1 VSREGDRVT
10 TLELFFDLAFVFA
23 FTQLSRLMAHQ
34 HDAAGVVQSLVL
46 LALLWWSWTAYG
58 WLSNIAH
65 ADEGVVRIAM
75 IVGMTATFVAGLAVL
90 EAFDDRPGE
99 LFAPIVFVAAY
110 LIGRVTHWIVFV
122 WLSDPGLRRRSAIT
136 VGLSVTISGA
146 LLTAG
151 ALLGEPWQI
160 WCTLAAVAVEPIVAL
175 RTSVGVDWP
184 VRSAT
189 HFTERH
195 GLIVILALGESILA
209 IGVGAAEEPMSTSIL
224 VGVVLSMLICVTLWW
239 TYFARLARAAELA
252 LADRAASQRGR
263 VATNGYTYLH
273 FLLVSGIV
281 LVALGLEVAM
291 AHIGDLD
298 EFGLFGA
305 AALGGGGAC
314 YLIGA
319 ALFERR
325 LLGRWA
331 AVRVASAVLLALVI
345 PVLAVLTPLMA
356 VASVTAALIAMLMVE
371 RSRGTRTPGRPL
383 QEGQPGARPTGY
395 ARGAD
400 ATVRSPDRVNAAISA
415 TTPATRWNPMSKPV
429 NPVGRRPKRVSS
441 ANARSPISTYMMPT
455 IASTAV
461 SAPREVRPN
470 PT

>member
-1 VSREGDRVT
+1 VSGHTDPATHARPRRATDLVRAEVSREGDRVT

-34 HDAAGVVQSLVL
+34 HDAAGVVQALVL

-58 WLSNIAH
+58 WLSNLAH

-75 IVGMTATFVAGLAVL
+75 IVGMTATFVVGLAVL

-99 LFAPIVFVAAY
+99 LFAPIVFVTAY
-110 LIGRVTHWIVFV
+110 LIARVTHWIVFV
-122 WLSDPGLRRRSAIT
+122 WLSEPGLRRRSAVT

-160 WCTLAAVAVEPIVAL
+160 WCTLAAVVVEPIVAL

-184 VRSAT
+184 VRSAA

-224 VGVVLSMLICVTLWW
+224 AGVVLSVLICVALWW
-239 TYFARLARAAELA
+239 TYFARLAHAAELG
-252 LADRAASQRGR
+252 LADRATSQRGR
-263 VATNGYTYLH
+263 VATDGYTYLH
-273 FLLVSGIV
+273 LILVSGIV

-298 EFGLFGA
+298 SFGLFGA
-305 AALGGGGAC
+305 AALGGGAAC
-314 YLIGA
+314 YLVGT

-325 LLGRWA
+325 VLGRWA
-331 AVRVASAVLLALVI
+331 AVRVASAVLLALIV
-345 PVLAVLTPLMA
+345 PVLALLIPL
-356 VASVTAALIAMLMVE
+356 VAIACVTAALIGMLVAE
-371 RSRGTRTPGRPL
+371 RVTTARTPGRPHD
-383 QEGQPGARPTGY
+383 EDHRA
-395 ARGAD
+395 
-400 ATVRSPDRVNAAISA
+400 SA
-415 TTPATRWNPMSKPV
+415 LLATRDAWMQ
-429 NPVGRRPKRVSS
+429 RR
-441 ANARSPISTYMMPT
+441 
-455 IASTAV
+455 
-461 SAPREVRPN
+461 APAPD
-470 PT
+470 